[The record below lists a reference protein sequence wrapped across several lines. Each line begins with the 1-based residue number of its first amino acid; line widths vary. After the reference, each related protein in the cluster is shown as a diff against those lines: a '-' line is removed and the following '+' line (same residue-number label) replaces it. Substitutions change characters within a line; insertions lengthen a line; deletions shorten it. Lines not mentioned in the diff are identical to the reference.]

1 MRICRGWAKRPLSL
15 LPERRYHPEQVL
27 NMIKPLPRE
36 PASPL
41 VRQPVWLCVEGQ
53 YLRLN
58 SLPEMEL
65 ACRLVCA
72 CHNKDGE
79 FEDEAQDMDESDE

>member
-1 MRICRGWAKRPLSL
+1 MIRPL
-15 LPERRYHPEQVL
+15 PC
-27 NMIKPLPRE
+27 E
-36 PASPL
+36 PVSPL

-53 YLRLN
+53 YLRLA

-79 FEDEAQDMDESDE
+79 FAEEIEEMDESEG